1 MDSQFIPPKSKSIS
15 NIMLWILIATSILS
29 CSCRADYNIIIGFL
43 LLMLRS
49 HRTEKYKQF
58 AKVIIHII
66 ILSLLF
72 DLIWIWQYTSY
83 WKHGEETSELW
94 QSLSF
99 VHSLVYY
106 LGICEFLLKIPII
119 LFLYQH
125 FIKLGCTI
133 KDLLNLKY
141 SPNIL

>member
-1 MDSQFIPPKSKSIS
+1 MDSKFMPPKSKSIS
-15 NIMLWILIATSILS
+15 TIMMWILIYVSIFS

-83 WKHGEETSELW
+83 WKHGEETSEIW

-99 VHSLVYY
+99 IHNIVYY
-106 LGICEFLLKIPII
+106 LGICELLLKLPII

-125 FIKLGCTI
+125 FINLGSTI
-133 KDLLNLKY
+133 KDLLNINY
-141 SPNIL
+141 SPNRL